1 MTCRDDIT
9 EEIRQK
15 LSRIEAE
22 YNVRVI
28 FACESGSRAW
38 GFASDDSDYD
48 VRFVYVRPAAEYLR
62 LEETRDVIEYELNDI
77 YDINGWDIQKLLR
90 LLYKCN
96 PVIFEWADS
105 PIVYKK
111 TEEWERV
118 QKILPDY
125 FSKMK
130 MLYHYRSIAKNN
142 IRSHF
147 QGDEVNLKK
156 YFYVLRPLLACRWIL
171 NKKCPPPTAF
181 SALCREVLPNEL
193 KNAVE
198 TLVKIKK
205 GAPEKQR
212 GPHIPQLDIFIQNQ
226 LSEAE
231 AFLDETARENEK
243 NGGWDKMNEVFRG
256 MVGADGSPHLSR
268 PLR

>member
-1 MTCRDDIT
+1 MTRYADIT
-9 EEIRQK
+9 GMIQQK
-15 LSRIEAE
+15 LSQIEAE
-22 YNVRVI
+22 YNVRII

-48 VRFVYVRPAAEYLR
+48 VRFVYVRPLEEYLR
-62 LEETRDVIEYELNDI
+62 LDEMRDVIEYELNDI
-77 YDINGWDIQKLLR
+77 YDINGWDIQKLLQ

-111 TEEWERV
+111 TEEWERAV
-118 QKILPDY
+118 GVLPDY
-125 FSKMK
+125 FSKQK

-171 NKKCPPPTAF
+171 NKNCPPPTAF
-181 SALCREVLPNEL
+181 SALCGAVLPNEL
-193 KNAVE
+193 RNAVDALIEVKKNAS
-198 TLVKIKK
+198 
-205 GAPEKQR
+205 EKQH
-212 GPHIPQLDIFIQNQ
+212 GPHIPQLDNFIQISWQ
-226 LSEAE
+226 RRKRFWRKWRKQIME
-231 AFLDETARENEK
+231 
-243 NGGWDKMNEVFRG
+243 GGGD
-256 MVGADGSPHLSR
+256 
-268 PLR
+268 